1 MDFGR
6 LLIALGLVLVAL
18 GLFWPYLGRLG
29 LGRLPGDFVI
39 ERDGF
44 SLYIPVTTCLLISA
58 ALTLGIWLLR
68 K

>member
-6 LLIALGLVLVAL
+6 LLIVLGVVLVAA
-18 GLFWPYLGRLG
+18 GFFWPYLVRSG

-44 SLYIPVTTCLLISA
+44 QLYIPVTTCLLISA
-58 ALTLGIWLLR
+58 VLTLGIWLLR

>member
-6 LLIALGLVLVAL
+6 LLIVVGVVLVAA
-18 GLFWPYLGRLG
+18 GFFWPYLGRLG

-44 SLYIPVTTCLLISA
+44 QIYIPVTTCLLISSV
-58 ALTLGIWLLR
+58 LTLGIWLLR

>member
-6 LLIALGLVLVAL
+6 LLIVAGGVLVAL

-58 ALTLGIWLLR
+58 VVTLGIWLLR

>member
-1 MDFGR
+1 MDIGR
-6 LLIALGLVLVAL
+6 LLIAVGIVLVAA
-18 GLFWPYLGRLG
+18 GFFWPYLGRLG

-39 ERDGF
+39 ERDSF
-44 SLYIPVTTCLLISA
+44 QIYIPVTTCLLISA

>member
-6 LLIALGLVLVAL
+6 LLIVVGVVLVAA
-18 GLFWPYLGRLG
+18 GFFWPYLVRFG

-44 SLYIPVTTCLLISA
+44 QLYIPVTTCLLISA
-58 ALTLGIWLLR
+58 VVTLGIWLLR

>member
-1 MDFGR
+1 MDYGR
-6 LLIALGLVLVAL
+6 LLIVAGGALVAL
-18 GLFWPYLGRLG
+18 GLLWPYLGRLG

-58 ALTLGIWLLR
+58 VVTLGIWLLR

>member
-6 LLIALGLVLVAL
+6 FLVVAGIVLVAL
-18 GLFWPYLGRLG
+18 GFLWPYLGRLG

-58 ALTLGIWLLR
+58 VVTLGIWLFR

>member
-6 LLIALGLVLVAL
+6 FLIFAGIVLVAL
-18 GLFWPYLGRLG
+18 GFLWPYLGRLG

-58 ALTLGIWLLR
+58 VVTLGIWLLR

>member
-6 LLIALGLVLVAL
+6 FLIVAGVVLVAL
-18 GLFWPYLGRLG
+18 GLLWPYLGRLG

-58 ALTLGIWLLR
+58 VLTLGIWLLR

>member
-6 LLIALGLVLVAL
+6 LLIVVGVVLVAA
-18 GLFWPYLGRLG
+18 GFFWPYLVRLG

-44 SLYIPVTTCLLISA
+44 QLYIPVTTCLLISA
-58 ALTLGIWLLR
+58 VVTLGIWLLR

>member
-6 LLIALGLVLVAL
+6 FLIVAGVVLVAL
-18 GLFWPYLGRLG
+18 GLLWPYLGRLG

-58 ALTLGIWLLR
+58 AVTLGIWLLR

>member
-6 LLIALGLVLVAL
+6 LLIVLGVALVAL
-18 GLFWPYLGRLG
+18 GLLWPYLGRLG

-44 SLYIPVTTCLLISA
+44 QLYIPVTTCLLISA
-58 ALTLGIWLLR
+58 AVTLGIWLLR

>member
-6 LLIALGLVLVAL
+6 LLIVLGGALVAL
-18 GLFWPYLGRLG
+18 GLLWPYLGRLG

-58 ALTLGIWLLR
+58 VMTLGIWLLR

>member
-1 MDFGR
+1 MDYGR
-6 LLIALGLVLVAL
+6 LLIVLGVVLVAL

-58 ALTLGIWLLR
+58 VLTLGIWLLR

>member
-6 LLIALGLVLVAL
+6 LLIVLGAALVAL
-18 GLFWPYLGRLG
+18 GFLWPYLGRLG

-44 SLYIPVTTCLLISA
+44 SIYIPVTTCILISA
-58 ALTLGIWLLR
+58 VVTLGIWLLR

>member
-6 LLIALGLVLVAL
+6 LLIVAGGVLVAL

-44 SLYIPVTTCLLISA
+44 SLYILVTTCLLISA
-58 ALTLGIWLLR
+58 VVTLGIWLLR